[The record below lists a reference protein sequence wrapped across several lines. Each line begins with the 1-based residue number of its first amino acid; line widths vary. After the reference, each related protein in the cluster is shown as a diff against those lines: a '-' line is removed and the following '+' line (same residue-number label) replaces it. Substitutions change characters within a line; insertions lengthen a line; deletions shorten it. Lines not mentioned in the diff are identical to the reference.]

1 MAKERTCFCCMTKYE
16 YCHSCKDYNPV
27 ETWRYLYHDQNCKM
41 IGDIWFAYRGK
52 EISKEDARAA
62 LKSFDLS
69 KILKSGS
76 PVVPELKEILGIDL
90 EEPKNEEV
98 KGEKINVDEEPSVVE
113 EDKPQKSTRSTKKK

>member
-27 ETWRYLYHDQNCKM
+27 ETWRYLYHDSNCKT

-62 LKSFDLS
+62 LKTFDLS
-69 KILKSGS
+69 KILNSGS
-76 PVVPELKEILGIDL
+76 PVVPELKEIMGVK
-90 EEPKNEEV
+90 EEPKEEKIDVKEEVAEDEEV
-98 KGEKINVDEEPSVVE
+98 K
-113 EDKPQKSTRSTKKK
+113 PQKTVRANSKKK